1 MTTSSSDGT
10 KPFAGP
16 EALRRIAI
24 APSILA
30 ADFARLGEQVREA
43 EAAGADYIH
52 VDAMDGR
59 FVPPITM
66 GPLIAE
72 AVRRSTA
79 LPLDL
84 HLMIVEPERQIE
96 AFKAAGAS
104 IITVHVEACP
114 HLHRVVEAI
123 KAAGM
128 RAGAAINPATPLDQV
143 RWVLP
148 DLDLLLVMSINP
160 GWGGQRLLPLAY
172 EKLREARRLIDALG
186 LATELE
192 VDGGID
198 AETAP
203 HAVAAG
209 ATMLVAG
216 TAVFQHPAGVRA
228 GVERLREVIAAS
240 SAV

>member
-1 MTTSSSDGT
+1 MATTSSDRVRATDRG
-10 KPFAGP
+10 GV
-16 EALRRIAI
+16 RRVAI

-30 ADFARLGEQVREA
+30 ADFGRLGEQVREA
-43 EAAGADYIH
+43 EVGGADYIH

-59 FVPPITM
+59 FVPPITF
-66 GPLIAE
+66 GPLVAE
-72 AVRRSTA
+72 AVRRNTA

-104 IITVHVEACP
+104 ILTVHVEACP
-114 HLHRVVEAI
+114 QLHRVVQAI

-160 GWGGQRLLPLAY
+160 GWGGQKLLPLAFD
-172 EKLREARRLIDALG
+172 KLREARRLIDALG
-186 LATELE
+186 LSTELE
-192 VDGGID
+192 VDGGVD
-198 AETAP
+198 ADTAP
-203 HAVAAG
+203 EAVAAG

-216 TAVFQHPAGVRA
+216 TAVFQHPGGVHAG
-228 GVERLREVIAAS
+228 IAALR
-240 SAV
+240 AAIAARNTV